1 MSCRRDRL
9 SPSPP
14 PMEESSSELL
24 ARLRPV
30 LEEIFSAYGVSE
42 AEARQI
48 LEETCGLLISKRWDR
63 QNPGRWLLR
72 TVIERCRELSMRIAD
87 DVQG

>member
-1 MSCRRDRL
+1 VC
-9 SPSPP
+9 PA
-14 PMEESSSELL
+14 PMEESSFELL

-48 LEETCGLLISKRWDR
+48 LEETYGLLVSKRWDR

-72 TVIERCRELSMRIAD
+72 MVIERCRELSMRIMD
-87 DVQG
+87 DVS

>member
-9 SPSPP
+9 SLAPP